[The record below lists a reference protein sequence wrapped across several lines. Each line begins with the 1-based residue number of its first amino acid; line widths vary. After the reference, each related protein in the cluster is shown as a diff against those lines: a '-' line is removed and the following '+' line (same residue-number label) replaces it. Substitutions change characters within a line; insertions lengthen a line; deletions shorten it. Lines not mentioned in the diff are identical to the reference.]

1 MSLTGAFIL
10 SIILFVTGIFTV
22 LAKKNVIV
30 MLVGI
35 ELIFNAANVNFV
47 AFNQYWLVKGID
59 GQVMALFVMAIAA
72 AEIALALAIML
83 MAIKEFG
90 TTNVD
95 EFDSVKD
102 E

>member
-10 SIILFVTGIFTV
+10 SVILFATGLFTV
-22 LAKKNVIV
+22 LAKKNVLV

-47 AFNQYWLVKGID
+47 AYNQYWIDKGVD
-59 GQVMALFVMAIAA
+59 GQVMSLFVLAIAV

-83 MAIKEFG
+83 KVIKQFK

-95 EFDSVKD
+95 EFNSVKD
-102 E
+102 

>member
-10 SIILFVTGIFTV
+10 SIILFATGIFTV

-47 AFNQYWLVKGID
+47 AFNQYWIEKGIS
-59 GQVMALFVMAIAA
+59 GQAMSLFVMAIAA

-83 MAIKEFG
+83 KVIKEFG

-95 EFDSVKD
+95 EFDTVKD